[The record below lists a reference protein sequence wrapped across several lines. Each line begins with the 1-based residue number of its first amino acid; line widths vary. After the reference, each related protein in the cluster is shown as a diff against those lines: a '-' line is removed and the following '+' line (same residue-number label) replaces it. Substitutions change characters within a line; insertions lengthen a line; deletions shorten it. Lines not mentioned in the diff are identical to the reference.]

1 VSLISWL
8 ALYSVSLSLC
18 GTAEKEKKKRGLA
31 LLLFFFFLLYPPPFA
46 WQPSS
51 TSRADRIVYE
61 ADEERRQVSSN
72 SPIFP
77 FSFLFYFEKK
87 NLSFGGDSDRLPY

>member
-1 VSLISWL
+1 V
-8 ALYSVSLSLC
+8 AQRKKKR
-18 GTAEKEKKKRGLA
+18 KEKKGVA

-46 WQPSS
+46 WQPRS